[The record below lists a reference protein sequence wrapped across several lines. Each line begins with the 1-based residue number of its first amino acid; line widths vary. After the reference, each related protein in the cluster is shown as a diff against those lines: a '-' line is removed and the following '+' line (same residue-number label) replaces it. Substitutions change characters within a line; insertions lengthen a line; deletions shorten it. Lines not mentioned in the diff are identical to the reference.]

1 MAGNYYLYIKSST
14 TTCPTRTDAIAVGGV
29 QALNDFDVLSSC
41 ENVNLTINN
50 ITGQRD
56 APFVIRVFNNSDKF
70 LQIDSLSAGGIPLSN
85 SVSFNYVAPLQH
97 PFLTLPG
104 TYRFVMVQN
113 QTTGAGTCTLVS
125 DTVVYDVRLGLG
137 IVMGAVTP
145 SFPNPKRT
153 GSIMIENI
161 VGGTRF
167 LSAANELYYEVSL
180 HTADDDIMIFDW
192 EEVKLNPQNKFA
204 KLYDYLPP
212 GVYRIK
218 VRDFAGCVKTQDV
231 EITLDTSIF
240 VPNIFTP
247 NDDNV
252 NDEFEVLNLP
262 LTGTHKLIISNR
274 WGNEV
279 FTSKDYREGTFWDA
293 EDAADGIY
301 YYRLQVEGGD
311 TYVGWVEVLRG
322 SKP

>member
-1 MAGNYYLYIKSST
+1 
-14 TTCPTRTDAIAVGGV
+14 
-29 QALNDFDVLSSC
+29 
-41 ENVNLTINN
+41 
-50 ITGQRD
+50 
-56 APFVIRVFNNSDKF
+56 
-70 LQIDSLSAGGIPLSN
+70 
-85 SVSFNYVAPLQH
+85 
-97 PFLTLPG
+97 
-104 TYRFVMVQN
+104 
-113 QTTGAGTCTLVS
+113 
-125 DTVVYDVRLGLG
+125 
-137 IVMGAVTP
+137 
-145 SFPNPKRT
+145 
-153 GSIMIENI
+153 
-161 VGGTRF
+161 
-167 LSAANELYYEVSL
+167 
-180 HTADDDIMIFDW
+180 MIFDW